1 MRREN
6 RNKKNNKNLNIYYW
20 GAAAI
25 ALFLVVF
32 AIAYIIYGNSK
43 TNTDNLSMQE
53 FSNLD
58 TTDLEDASSSIGK
71 TVDESKN
78 ELNNTNTEKIAINT
92 SNMENTKNTTSN
104 TNTAKQSTTNKVK
117 ENTAKETNAQKVEE
131 NKEVTFERP
140 VSGDIMKEFAQENL
154 VFSETLN
161 EWITHNGIDLRAEK
175 TEVVKAAADG
185 TVKTIKN
192 DPRYG
197 LTITIEHDNGFKT
210 VYANLLT
217 SEFVVEGEK
226 VQKGQTIGTVGNTA
240 IFESSDDT
248 HLHFEIL
255 KDNVNVDPAT
265 YLK

>member
-6 RNKKNNKNLNIYYW
+6 RNQKNNKNLNIYYW

-140 VSGDIMKEFAQENL
+140 VSGDIMKEYAQENL

>member
-6 RNKKNNKNLNIYYW
+6 RKQKNNKNLNIYYW

-25 ALFLVVF
+25 ALFLVVL
-32 AIAYIIYGNSK
+32 AIGYIIYGSFK

-78 ELNNTNTEKIAINT
+78 ELNSTNTEKIAINT
-92 SNMENTKNTTSN
+92 SNMEKKQNTTSN

>member
-6 RNKKNNKNLNIYYW
+6 RNQKNNKNLNIYYW

-104 TNTAKQSTTNKVK
+104 TNTAKQRTTNKVK
-117 ENTAKETNAQKVEE
+117 ENTAKETNAQKAEE

>member
-6 RNKKNNKNLNIYYW
+6 RNQKKNKNLNIYYW

-32 AIAYIIYGNSK
+32 AIAYIIYGSSK

-117 ENTAKETNAQKVEE
+117 ENTAKETNAQKAEE

>member
-6 RNKKNNKNLNIYYW
+6 RNQKNNKNLNIYYW

-117 ENTAKETNAQKVEE
+117 EDTAKETNAQKTEE

>member
-6 RNKKNNKNLNIYYW
+6 RNQKNNKNLNIYYW
-20 GAAAI
+20 VAAAI

-104 TNTAKQSTTNKVK
+104 TNTAKQRTTNKVK
-117 ENTAKETNAQKVEE
+117 ENTAKETNAQKTEE

>member
-6 RNKKNNKNLNIYYW
+6 RNQKNNKNLNIYYW

-58 TTDLEDASSSIGK
+58 TTELEDASSSIGK

-92 SNMENTKNTTSN
+92 SNMEKKQNTTSN

-117 ENTAKETNAQKVEE
+117 GNNAKETNVQKVEE

>member
-6 RNKKNNKNLNIYYW
+6 RNQKNNKNLNIYYW

-32 AIAYIIYGNSK
+32 AIAYIIYGSSK

-53 FSNLD
+53 FSNLN

-71 TVDESKN
+71 TVEESKD
-78 ELNNTNTEKIAINT
+78 EVNNTNTEKIAINT
-92 SNMENTKNTTSN
+92 SNMENTKNTISN
-104 TNTAKQSTTNKVK
+104 TNTAKQSPRNKVK
-117 ENTAKETNAQKVEE
+117 ENAEKETNAQKAEE

>member
-6 RNKKNNKNLNIYYW
+6 RNQKNNKNLNIYYW

-197 LTITIEHDNGFKT
+197 LTITIEHDNGIKT

>member
-6 RNKKNNKNLNIYYW
+6 RNQKNNKNLNIYYW

-104 TNTAKQSTTNKVK
+104 DCISRTC
-117 ENTAKETNAQKVEE
+117 
-131 NKEVTFERP
+131 
-140 VSGDIMKEFAQENL
+140 
-154 VFSETLN
+154 
-161 EWITHNGIDLRAEK
+161 ID
-175 TEVVKAAADG
+175 
-185 TVKTIKN
+185 
-192 DPRYG
+192 G
-197 LTITIEHDNGFKT
+197 LSYTRH
-210 VYANLLT
+210 Y
-217 SEFVVEGEK
+217 
-226 VQKGQTIGTVGNTA
+226 
-240 IFESSDDT
+240 
-248 HLHFEIL
+248 
-255 KDNVNVDPAT
+255 
-265 YLK
+265 

>member
-6 RNKKNNKNLNIYYW
+6 RNQKHNKKINLYYW
-20 GAAAI
+20 VAAAI
-25 ALFLVVF
+25 ALFLIVF
-32 AIAYIIYGNSK
+32 AIAYILYGNSQK
-43 TNTDNLSMQE
+43 ESDNLSIQE
-53 FSNLD
+53 FSNLQ
-58 TTDLEDASSSIGK
+58 TSDLEDASSSIGK
-71 TVDESKN
+71 TVNESKN
-78 ELNNTNTEKIAINT
+78 EINTNTEKIAINT
-92 SNMENTKNTTSN
+92 SKMENTQNVN
-104 TNTAKQSTTNKVK
+104 TNDTNKK
-117 ENTAKETNAQKVEE
+117 STKQKNNESKET
-131 NKEVTFERP
+131 KETSFGWP
-140 VSGDIMKEFAQENL
+140 VSGDIVKEFAQENL

-197 LTITIEHDNGFKT
+197 LTITIEHEGGFKT

-226 VQKGQTIGTVGNTA
+226 VEKGQSIGTVGDTA
-240 IFESSDDT
+240 IFESSEDS

-255 KDNVNVDPAT
+255 KDNVNVNPTT

>member
-6 RNKKNNKNLNIYYW
+6 SNQKNNKNLNIYYW

-32 AIAYIIYGNSK
+32 AIAYIIYGSSK

-53 FSNLD
+53 FSNLN

-71 TVDESKN
+71 TVEESKD
-78 ELNNTNTEKIAINT
+78 EVNNTNTEKIAINT
-92 SNMENTKNTTSN
+92 SNMENTKNTISN
-104 TNTAKQSTTNKVK
+104 TNTAKQSTRNKVK
-117 ENTAKETNAQKVEE
+117 ENAEKETNAQKAEE